1 MEHRMKHCLISCLR
15 ALQRA
20 AAPLQLTCLALALQ
34 FPAFAQEGSGGSRQT
49 QACGDKDAG
58 ITLPPDFCA
67 TVFADNIGHARHMAV
82 APDGVVYVNTWSG
95 GYYGSS
101 KPPPGGFIVAL
112 QDTNGDGHA
121 DIIK

>member
-1 MEHRMKHCLISCLR
+1 MKPRLSGGLR
-15 ALQRA
+15 AFWFA
-20 AAPLQLTCLALALQ
+20 AALLQIISLLLAIRAPVLAL
-34 FPAFAQEGSGGSRQT
+34 EGGDSSLRN

-58 ITLPPDFCA
+58 ITLPPNFCA
-67 TVFADNIGHARHMAV
+67 TVFADNVGHARHMAV